1 MAVLFDLS
9 DEIQLI
15 SQAPEDW
22 HVEPEHLFYAIRA
35 CGMIAAVIPVFEA
48 EKVEKGVVISAYG
61 RFCLHEIA
69 ISENSVMLGSK
80 SIDDKDANIIERFF
94 VGPADN
100 PASWQGVIRHI
111 FKAER
116 AILQM
121 FDFTGRL
128 RSEWD
133 EYLRIRKDRLGF

>member
-61 RFCLHEIA
+61 RFCLHKSRSARIA
-69 ISENSVMLGSK
+69 
-80 SIDDKDANIIERFF
+80 
-94 VGPADN
+94 
-100 PASWQGVIRHI
+100 
-111 FKAER
+111 
-116 AILQM
+116 
-121 FDFTGRL
+121 
-128 RSEWD
+128 
-133 EYLRIRKDRLGF
+133 

>member
-1 MAVLFDLS
+1 
-9 DEIQLI
+9 
-15 SQAPEDW
+15 
-22 HVEPEHLFYAIRA
+22 
-35 CGMIAAVIPVFEA
+35 
-48 EKVEKGVVISAYG
+48 
-61 RFCLHEIA
+61 
-69 ISENSVMLGSK
+69 MLGSK